1 MHEVTLL
8 MWFTNTDEDAQL
20 RTVDEHTVKISK
32 MGVYKTQFLQEKI

>member
-1 MHEVTLL
+1 